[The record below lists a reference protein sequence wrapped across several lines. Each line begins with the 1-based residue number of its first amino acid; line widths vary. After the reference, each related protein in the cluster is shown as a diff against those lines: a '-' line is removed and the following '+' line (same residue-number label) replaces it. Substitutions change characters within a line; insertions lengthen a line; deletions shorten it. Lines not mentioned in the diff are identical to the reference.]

1 MSYLGKLTYEN
12 ENNLRTTAV
21 LLAEIGRWKRMLVDV
36 QQNGRDRRNS
46 CVIVV

>member
-12 ENNLRTTAV
+12 ENNLRTTA
-21 LLAEIGRWKRMLVDV
+21 ADIGRWNRMLVDV
-36 QQNGRDRRNS
+36 QQNGRVRRNS